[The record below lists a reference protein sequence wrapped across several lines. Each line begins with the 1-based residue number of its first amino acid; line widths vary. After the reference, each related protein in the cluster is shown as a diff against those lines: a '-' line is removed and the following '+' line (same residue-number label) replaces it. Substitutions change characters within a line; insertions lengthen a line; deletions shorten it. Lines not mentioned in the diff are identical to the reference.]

1 MRATNGEPIFASET
15 YITRISALDTIA
27 AIQAAYGPGHE
38 LPIKLLQGAEK
49 VNANER
55 RSN

>member
-1 MRATNGEPIFASET
+1 MRAKNGEPIFASET